1 MIAGAIVTA
10 VMVLLIGGGLF
21 LNNRLSVYSAQPT
34 SEKCVNNQPSGQ
46 RAASPADRICTNG
59 TILKRNTLRK
69 DNSYFS
75 WDVGL
80 TWPFNVG
87 TGRVELV
94 AQMFN
99 VLGNENFRDPAARS
113 LLFNFD
119 GTLRSGFGDPQQ
131 TQIGVHWVF

>member
-1 MIAGAIVTA
+1 VAH
-10 VMVLLIGGGLF
+10 IGGGLF
-21 LNNRLSVYSAQPT
+21 LNNRVSLYSAQPT
-34 SEKCVNNQPSGQ
+34 SESCGRVGTPARGARATTPS
-46 RAASPADRICTNG
+46 DRICTNG
-59 TILKRNTLRK
+59 SILKRNTLRK

-87 TGRVELV
+87 RGRVELV

-99 VLGNENFRDPAARS
+99 VLGSENFRDPAQA

-119 GTLRSGFGDPQQ
+119 GTLRSGYGDPQQ

>member
-1 MIAGAIVTA
+1 
-10 VMVLLIGGGLF
+10 VL
-21 LNNRLSVYSAQPT
+21 Q
-34 SEKCVNNQPSGQ
+34 
-46 RAASPADRICTNG
+46 
-59 TILKRNTLRK
+59 RNTLRK

-80 TWPFNVG
+80 TWPFKVG
-87 TGRVELV
+87 KGRVELV

-99 VLGNENFRDPAARS
+99 VLGNENFRDPAATS

-131 TQIGVHWVF
+131 TQIGLHWVF

>member
-1 MIAGAIVTA
+1 
-10 VMVLLIGGGLF
+10 
-21 LNNRLSVYSAQPT
+21 
-34 SEKCVNNQPSGQ
+34 
-46 RAASPADRICTNG
+46 
-59 TILKRNTLRK
+59 LKRNTLRK

-87 TGRVELV
+87 KGRVELV

-99 VLGNENFRDPAARS
+99 VLGSANFRDPAQA

-119 GTLRSGFGDPQQ
+119 GTLRSGYGDPQQ

>member
-1 MIAGAIVTA
+1 MRLARK
-10 VMVLLIGGGLF
+10 LLGPTPVPCYPKVRVSPGPD
-21 LNNRLSVYSAQPT
+21 AQ
-34 SEKCVNNQPSGQ
+34 
-46 RAASPADRICTNG
+46 
-59 TILKRNTLRK
+59 RNTLRK

-87 TGRVELV
+87 KGRVELV

-99 VLGNENFRDPAARS
+99 VLGNENFRDPAATS

-119 GTLRSGFGDPQQ
+119 GTIRSGLGDPQQ
-131 TQIGVHWVF
+131 TQVGAHWVF